1 MAMLLTMLFLTT
13 CSFAN
18 PGGLMI
24 GRCSQ
29 IECLLPSSSKGRSLC
44 NHQSKGN
51 GLKPLP
57 RFDHMVLRFTTH
69 GND

>member
-1 MAMLLTMLFLTT
+1 MAMLLTMLFSTT

-44 NHQSKGN
+44 NHQSKG
-51 GLKPLP
+51 KA
-57 RFDHMVLRFTTH
+57 FAKV
-69 GND
+69 

>member
-13 CSFAN
+13 CSFAD

-29 IECLLPSSSKGRSLC
+29 IECLLPSSSKGRSC

-57 RFDHMVLRFTTH
+57 RFDDHMVLRFRAH
-69 GND
+69 GSD